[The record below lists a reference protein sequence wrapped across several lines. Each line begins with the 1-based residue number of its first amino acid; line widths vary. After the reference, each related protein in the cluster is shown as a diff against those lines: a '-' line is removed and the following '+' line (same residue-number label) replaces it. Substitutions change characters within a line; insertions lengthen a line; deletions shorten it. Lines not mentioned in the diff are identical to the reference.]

1 MLTKVEPHTFQ
12 TNRRGGPCTVCG
24 GWADASYHNLELFT
38 DADREREAAR
48 GLYQAQ
54 VMTNELRK
62 PLKDISKAAGIL
74 ERESPLFFGSGN
86 NPTLF

>member
-1 MLTKVEPHTFQ
+1 MLTKVKPHVFQ
-12 TNRRGGPCTVCG
+12 PRRKGGSCVQCG

-38 DADREREAAR
+38 DADRER
-48 GLYQAQ
+48 QAVLDRYNAEQ
-54 VMTNELRK
+54 MTRKLRT
-62 PLKDISKAAGIL
+62 PLADVSKAAGIL